1 MIPFRERAEQMGLIA
16 DEDRGLYTYSDKHGH
31 IIYRSVI
38 TIDNWGSKGHPTDG
52 FLLPHLAL
60 FTAAPDADIQELE
73 SFQYCGK
80 VSQIYK
86 FVGNEILNDRIKESI
101 SSVGMPIIRENTI
114 LSYDR
119 CTMRNEILIQ
129 NGQNIAQVGDV
140 LPVMIVNNSY
150 DGTRA
155 ASIAFA
161 ISMDYTGRNIVFAF
175 KLGELRMVH
184 VESSRTTMTSAVGAY
199 MGAFTENIVDLI
211 TENFNNEVTEDQML
225 GLLDVVEN
233 IGKKR
238 RDQISELI
246 DEMQEEGKPATS
258 WQIFLAI
265 VRYSSLEPNLNVRKL
280 LESAAES
287 VLVIPARMYNVLSRL
302 GSGGED

>member
-1 MIPFRERAEQMGLIA
+1 MIPFTERAEQMGLIA
-16 DEDRGLYTYSDKHGH
+16 DEDRCLYTYSDKYGH

-38 TIDNWGSKGHPTDG
+38 TIDNWGSKKHPTDG
-52 FLLPHLAL
+52 FLLPYLAL
-60 FTAAPDADIQELE
+60 FTAAPDADIQESE
-73 SFQYCGK
+73 SFQYCGQ
-80 VSQIYK
+80 VSNIYK
-86 FVGNEILNDRIKESI
+86 FVGNEVLNERIRESI
-101 SSVGMPIIRENTI
+101 SSVGMPIIRENPI

-140 LPVMIVNNSY
+140 LPAMIINNSY

-161 ISMDYTGRNIVFAF
+161 ISMNYTGRNVVFAF

-184 VESSRTTMTSAVGAY
+184 VESSRTTMTSAVGTY

-211 TENFNNEVTEDQML
+211 TENFNNEVTEDEML
-225 GLLDVVEN
+225 ALLDVVEN

-302 GSGGED
+302 GSGEED

>member
-1 MIPFRERAEQMGLIA
+1 VIPFTERAEQMGLIA
-16 DEDRGLYTYSDKHGH
+16 DEDRCLYTYSDKYGH

-38 TIDNWGSKGHPTDG
+38 TIDNWGSKKHPTDG
-52 FLLPHLAL
+52 FLLPYLAL
-60 FTAAPDADIQELE
+60 FTAAPDADIQESE
-73 SFQYCGK
+73 SFQYCGQ
-80 VSQIYK
+80 VSNIYK
-86 FVGNEILNDRIKESI
+86 FVGNEVLNERIRESI
-101 SSVGMPIIRENTI
+101 SSVGMPIIRENPI

-140 LPVMIVNNSY
+140 LPAMIINNSY

-161 ISMDYTGRNIVFAF
+161 ISMNYTGRNVVFAF

-184 VESSRTTMTSAVGAY
+184 VESSRTTMTSAVGTY

-211 TENFNNEVTEDQML
+211 TENFNNEVTEDEML
-225 GLLDVVEN
+225 ALLDVVEN

-302 GSGGED
+302 GSGEED